1 MFLRPSVVIGWEQ
14 SFNRVLSINGGIGL
28 AFSGARR
35 ETATVQNFFG
45 QSLSSSGVDVSLHMV
60 YINIPVDTKLML
72 PLNSGGFT
80 ISGGLACIS
89 SQCQIQKQCIVKR
102 N

>member
-1 MFLRPSVVIGWEQ
+1 
-14 SFNRVLSINGGIGL
+14 
-28 AFSGARR
+28 
-35 ETATVQNFFG
+35 
-45 QSLSSSGVDVSLHMV
+45 MV